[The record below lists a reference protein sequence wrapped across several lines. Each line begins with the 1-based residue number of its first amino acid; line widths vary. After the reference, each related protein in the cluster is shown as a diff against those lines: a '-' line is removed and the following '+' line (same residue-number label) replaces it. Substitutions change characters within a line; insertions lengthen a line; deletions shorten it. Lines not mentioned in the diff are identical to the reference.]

1 MKDGQL
7 TKILIKAFKDKTL
20 RTPYS
25 EYPEFELPVNPE
37 SYSQNFKIEY
47 EVTKAQGSQGVDE
60 KYTYTNPE
68 ELKLEFI
75 VDATGTIE
83 GYSKK
88 LADKPVSQQ
97 IELLLNTTYY
107 MIGETHKPPFLKV
120 IHGENLVFHCL
131 LTNLD
136 INYTLFHPNGEPLRA
151 KCSVTFLNYKEQER
165 RVLEE
170 DKRSPDLTHVR
181 QVKGGDTL
189 PLMTHEIY
197 GNKLLY
203 LQVAR
208 ENGLTS
214 FRNLSTGQ
222 DIVFP
227 PLEKT
232 PSQ

>member
-1 MKDGQL
+1 MKEGKL

-20 RTPYS
+20 TSPYS
-25 EYPEFELPVNPE
+25 DFPEFELPVNPE
-37 SYSQNFKIEY
+37 SYSQNFKIDY
-47 EVTKAQGSQGVDE
+47 EVSKAQGSQGVDE

-75 VDATGTIE
+75 LDGTGTVE
-83 GYSKK
+83 GYSEK
-88 LADKPVSQQ
+88 LKGKPVSQQ
-97 IELLLNTTYY
+97 IDILLNTTYK

-120 IHGENLVFHCL
+120 IHGENLVFYCL

-136 INYTLFHPNGEPLRA
+136 INYTLFHPSGEPLRA
-151 KCSVTFLNYKEQER
+151 KCSATFLNYIEQER

-181 QVKGGDTL
+181 QVKAGDTL

-197 GNKLLY
+197 GDGAFY
-203 LQVAR
+203 MQVAR

-214 FRNLSTGQ
+214 FRNLATGQ
-222 DIVFP
+222 DIIFP
-227 PLEKT
+227 PIEKT
-232 PSQ
+232 PA